1 LQQSKFSVG
10 EVIAGWCVSPLMI
23 PRVDHSFIIIII
35 IIIITTSN
43 NNHHHHHHFPR
54 YPLFSNS
61 TIPPCYNDTPA
72 TSGNN

>member
-1 LQQSKFSVG
+1 
-10 EVIAGWCVSPLMI
+10 MI